1 MNLVVRATLLAAWLL
16 GIGLIAVCLES
27 EQIRIG
33 HRIHER
39 LGQRDKLIERIRR
52 LEIRYN
58 ELVSPD
64 RLEKKLPE
72 SFRLD
77 GRLMADAGRNVRD

>member
-1 MNLVVRATLLAAWLL
+1 MNLVVRAMLLAAWLL

-27 EQIRIG
+27 ERIRIG
-33 HRIHER
+33 HRIHYQ
-39 LGQRDKLIERIRR
+39 LGQREKLIERVRR

-64 RLEKKLPE
+64 LLEKRVPDSFLPA
-72 SFRLD
+72 
-77 GRLMADAGRNVRD
+77 GRFMADAQRHARS